1 MRKTVLLISV
11 ILSVFIS
18 ACGPYA
24 ITFNDNLVYQP
35 EQLFSDYIIADS
47 ALSHCVGEAI
57 KETRITQAMQLREL
71 RCPHAGIASLD
82 GLKLFTDIVVLDLS
96 FNVVVNVEELH
107 KLSRLKHINLFGNQ
121 QLDCKKTTL
130 LGVDNDQ
137 LILPQHCLN

>member
-1 MRKTVLLISV
+1 M
-11 ILSVFIS
+11 FIS
-18 ACGPYA
+18 ACGNYA
-24 ITFNDNLVYQP
+24 VTFNDALIYQP
-35 EQLFSDYIIADS
+35 EQLFRDYTITDP
-47 ALSHCVGEAI
+47 ALSQCIGETI
-57 KETRITQAMQLREL
+57 KESGITQAIQLQEL

-82 GLKLFTDIVVLDLS
+82 GLKLFTDIVILDLS